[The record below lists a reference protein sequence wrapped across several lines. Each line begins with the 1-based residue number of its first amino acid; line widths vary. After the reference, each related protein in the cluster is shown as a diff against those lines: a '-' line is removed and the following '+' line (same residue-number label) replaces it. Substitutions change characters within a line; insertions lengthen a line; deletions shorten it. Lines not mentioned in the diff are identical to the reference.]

1 LTKYVQLIRNWFIV
15 AILASSL
22 LTSCSSAN
30 NEVSAGN
37 KGSAGNKDC
46 EILLQAKKL
55 LMPSAPE
62 WESLN
67 YDGSSV
73 SNYYSKI
80 EESQLIFDE
89 PKVREAVSGYLNNM
103 NLSNEIPAQ
112 LWVLEW
118 DLATNSFVKMIDNYC
133 NSL

>member
-1 LTKYVQLIRNWFIV
+1 MTKYVQLIRNWFIV

>member
-1 LTKYVQLIRNWFIV
+1 MIRNWFIV